1 MQTNDFLT
9 DSEPHD
15 GAADDVGT
23 DTPELEPAAQPSTAT
38 VERPESVPEKFWDS
52 EAGAVRT
59 EALLQS
65 YLELER
71 RLGRSLPKPES
82 DDDAAG
88 MDRLWEALGRPKAPD
103 QYDLTPSHPLI
114 EPDPAVNQ
122 KLHEAGFTQR
132 QAQLV
137 YDLAAEH
144 ILPIVSEA
152 SSELAATR
160 QIDRLKEH
168 FGGEEAWRTTSRQ
181 IKAYADANLPAE
193 VSSALSTSFEG
204 VLALHDMMRKA
215 EPDIIGMAGS
225 GQMGASEESLQE
237 MIRDPRYWRDRDPT
251 YVRRVTEGYRN
262 LYPD

>member
-1 MQTNDFLT
+1 
-9 DSEPHD
+9 
-15 GAADDVGT
+15 
-23 DTPELEPAAQPSTAT
+23 
-38 VERPESVPEKFWDS
+38 
-52 EAGAVRT
+52 
-59 EALLQS
+59 
-65 YLELER
+65 
-71 RLGRSLPKPES
+71 
-82 DDDAAG
+82 
-88 MDRLWEALGRPKAPD
+88 MDRLWEALGRPEAPD
-103 QYDLTPSHPLI
+103 QYDLSSPHPLI

-137 YDLAAEH
+137 YNLAAEH

-152 SSELAATR
+152 STELAAAR

-168 FGGEEAWRTTSRQ
+168 FGGEEAWRTTAGQ
-181 IKAYADANLPAE
+181 IKAYAEANLPAE
-193 VSSALSTSFEG
+193 VCGALSTSFEG

-225 GQMGASEESLQE
+225 GQMGASEEGLQE
-237 MIRDPRYWRDRDPT
+237 MIRDPRYWRDRDPN

>member
-1 MQTNDFLT
+1 MQTSDFLT
-9 DSEPHD
+9 DSDPGDREED
-15 GAADDVGT
+15 GVSA
-23 DTPELEPAAQPSTAT
+23 DTPELRSTPQLPAAT
-38 VERPESVPEKFWDS
+38 VERPEGVPEKFWDC
-52 EAGAVRT
+52 EAGGIRT
-59 EALLQS
+59 DALLQS

-71 RLGRSLPKPES
+71 RLGRSLPKPENE
-82 DDDAAG
+82 DDAAG
-88 MDRLWEALGRPKAPD
+88 MDRLWEALGRPNAPD
-103 QYDLTPSHPLI
+103 QYALRPSHPLI

-152 SSELAATR
+152 STELAATR
-160 QIDRLKEH
+160 QIDRLKDH
-168 FGGEEAWRTTSRQ
+168 FGGEDAWRITASQ
-181 IKAYADANLPAE
+181 IKAYAEANLPAE
-193 VSSALSTSFEG
+193 VCGALSTSFEG

-225 GQMGASEESLQE
+225 GQMGTSEESLQE

-251 YVRRVTEGYRN
+251 HVRRVTEGYRN